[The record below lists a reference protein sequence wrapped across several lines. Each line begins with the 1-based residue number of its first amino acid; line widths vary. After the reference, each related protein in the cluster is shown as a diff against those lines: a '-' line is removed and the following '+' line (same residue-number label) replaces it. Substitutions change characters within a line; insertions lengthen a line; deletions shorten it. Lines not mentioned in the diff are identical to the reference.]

1 MNLGFIF
8 GTTVQLLLAKIFF
21 LVVVFLF
28 TLFLVVVYKQTLSM
42 EKLIKDKSDDRIL
55 NFSAGALLII
65 SISLFLTAL
74 VIL

>member
-1 MNLGFIF
+1 MSFGFIF
-8 GTTVQLLLAKIFF
+8 GAAIQLLLAKIFF

-28 TLFLVVVYKQTLSM
+28 TLFLVVVLKQTLSM
-42 EKLIKDKSDDRIL
+42 EKLVRDKSDDRIL

-65 SISLFLTAL
+65 SFSLFLTAL